1 MSIEF
6 TYCTVRGHLVLYHLS
21 PCLIEYKMLKKKAE
35 CAERTAPAAA
45 SA

>member
-6 TYCTVRGHLVLYHLS
+6 TYFVVIWCYTTS
-21 PCLIEYKMLKKKAE
+21 PYLIEYKMLKKKAE